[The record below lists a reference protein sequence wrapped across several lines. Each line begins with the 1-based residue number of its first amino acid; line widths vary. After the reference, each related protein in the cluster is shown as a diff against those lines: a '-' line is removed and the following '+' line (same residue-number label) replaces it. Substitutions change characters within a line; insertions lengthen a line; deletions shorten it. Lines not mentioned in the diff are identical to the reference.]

1 MSLNGLSVSPTNN
14 HSPNYLLIML
24 HGWGA
29 NAEDLAPLASYLA
42 LPNYEFIFP
51 NAPFPHP
58 QVPGGLAW
66 YALETQEYQG
76 LSESQQ
82 KLKSWVLSLES
93 QTGVPLSKTILGGFS
108 QGGAMSL
115 DVGLNL
121 PLAAIFSLSGYLHF
135 HPQITD
141 SPIPPILIVH
151 GTQDMVVPINAA
163 RQAKE
168 KLTAIGAKVEYHEF
182 NIGHEIS
189 PNVLRILQEF
199 LLTNNQ

>member
-1 MSLNGLSVSPTNN
+1 MSLDTISIPATNGHFPE
-14 HSPNYLLIML
+14 YLLIML

-29 NAEDLAPLASYLA
+29 NAQDLASLASYLS
-42 LPNYEFIFP
+42 LPRYQFIFP
-51 NAPFPHP
+51 NAPFLHP

-76 LSESQQ
+76 LSETQ
-82 KLKSWVLSLES
+82 KRLQDWLLSLEN

-121 PLAAIFSLSGYLHF
+121 PLAGIFSLSGYLHF
-135 HPQITD
+135 QPQVPNF
-141 SPIPPILIVH
+141 SIPPILIVH
-151 GTQDMVVPINAA
+151 GIQDLVVPIDAA

-168 KLTAIGAKVEYHEF
+168 MLTAIGAKVEYHEF
-182 NIGHEIS
+182 NMGHEIS
-189 PNVLRILQEF
+189 PNTLTILQEF
-199 LLTNNQ
+199 ILSQV